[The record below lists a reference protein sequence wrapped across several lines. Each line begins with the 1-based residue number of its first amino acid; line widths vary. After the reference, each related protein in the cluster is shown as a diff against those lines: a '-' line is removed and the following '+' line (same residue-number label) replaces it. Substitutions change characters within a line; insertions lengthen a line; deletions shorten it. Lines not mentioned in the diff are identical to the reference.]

1 MMAGTNPFYS
11 VAARYR
17 TVAAISMAVI
27 SLACSSHAA
36 PASTFLPTGL
46 DITPTAAPGSQ
57 YLVLN
62 PKLAD
67 FPNFIASGALSSVKS
82 PDGKTLLVLVSGYNS
97 LSKNGST
104 ATQDSNEYIFV
115 LDTSSGAPVEKQ
127 IIQIPNSFVGIVFDP
142 SGRNF
147 YVGGGVDDDIH
158 QYSIAGGTWAETGTP
173 ICLGHNGIS
182 NALYPKD
189 IGALTAGIDITEDG
203 SKLVVA
209 NLENDSISI
218 IDLASRMVVKEFDLR
233 PGKIDPSQSGV
244 PGGEYPYW
252 VTIQGNNL
260 AYVSSARDR
269 EVVVVDFTTVSA
281 PKVVTRIKVTGNPN
295 KSILDV
301 AQRYLY
307 VAEDNSDLVDIIDT
321 SKQILFQSVLASAPD
336 RAEFDKPLGYAG
348 SAPNSVALSPDGLT
362 LYVTLEGTNALAVI
376 TGIPFQPEVIG
387 LIPTGFAPN
396 AVTVSTDGGYLY
408 VTNGRG
414 VTGPNPGLTYF
425 NQQDPNQY
433 VYDLQKSYLL
443 SFPVPSDATLKS
455 LTNQVAVNDHFLS
468 KLSADDAKLMTELHQ
483 RIKHII
489 YIVKENRTYDQI
501 LGDLPIGNG
510 DPALVDFGQAITPNY
525 HAICAQFVDLDN
537 FYCSSDVSGDGHAW
551 AFAGRENDLTQ
562 KSIPL
567 NYSGRGTSYDTE
579 GQNRDINM
587 GLATVAERIAFNP
600 INPTDPDILPGT
612 ADVGA
617 VDGPDEDDV
626 QKGYIW
632 DAATRTGLKFRNYG
646 MHCDEYR
653 YGGQNSVPLVLDPAA
668 QKLRVTFPS
677 RVALIDTTDP
687 YFRSFDNAFPDFY
700 REKEWEREFDN
711 YTKQGDLPALE
722 FVRLMHDHMGSFGSA
737 IEGVNTPELQQADND
752 YAVAKLIDKI
762 AHSPYKYDTLIFIN
776 EDDAQNGA
784 DHVDSHRSTAYIV
797 GPYVKHGV
805 VVSKKYT
812 HVNMLRTIEDV
823 LGLDHVDIL
832 TASGKPMTDVFDIHQ
847 KEWTFNAIPSAYL
860 YNTQLPLPPRLAKG
874 QRIPKPTH
882 DAAYWA
888 EKTKSFDFSHED
900 ALYGPEKFNR
910 IIWEGLHGSVPYPT
924 TRSGLDLRQNRAE
937 RLKKR
942 GITNHSLDVVSADE
956 ANQ

>member
-1 MMAGTNPFYS
+1 MAEALKQERQAVSGGLCSRLRHCSPLLRRTN
-11 VAARYR
+11 R
-17 TVAAISMAVI
+17 AAIVPRLRNDGGSQPPLKTSI
-27 SLACSSHAA
+27 YL
-36 PASTFLPTGL
+36 G
-46 DITPTAAPGSQ
+46 PGSRRGRIG
-57 YLVLN
+57 LLN
-62 PKLAD
+62 AESATGVCRDHPCSRFALHY
-67 FPNFIASGALSSVKS
+67 GANLFRS
-82 PDGKTLLVLVSGYNS
+82 
-97 LSKNGST
+97 
-104 ATQDSNEYIFV
+104 
-115 LDTSSGAPVEKQ
+115 
-127 IIQIPNSFVGIVFDP
+127 VFDP

-158 QYSIAGGTWAETGTP
+158 QYSISGGTWAETGTP

-182 NALYPKD
+182 NALYPQD
-189 IGALTAGIDITEDG
+189 IGALTAGMDITQDG

-489 YIVKENRTYDQI
+489 YIVKENRTYDEI

-632 DAATRTGLKFRNYG
+632 DAATRAGLKFRNYG

-812 HVNMLRTIEDV
+812 HVNMLRTIEDL

-900 ALYGPEKFNR
+900 ALYDPEKFNR